1 MLSNSTNQY
10 QENQLNLKIEAPCDD
25 NFSDSELAFL
35 PFYSYLFFNDSAT
48 PMLDA
53 LVRSYNFAR
62 KERSSLYSSI
72 YLAGTGLADMV
83 AASDVLWNLQTWPL
97 EWVDWTT
104 HNSQRL
110 DVYVNPQENRDM
122 QVGHLVAWLRFGG
135 CFLSASLMA
144 LR

>member
-1 MLSNSTNQY
+1 
-10 QENQLNLKIEAPCDD
+10 
-25 NFSDSELAFL
+25 
-35 PFYSYLFFNDSAT
+35 
-48 PMLDA
+48 MLDA